1 MKLTFEKMF
10 NLMKKRKITVDE
22 LCRKAGISHA
32 LISKMK
38 KDTEIYKSAHE
49 YSMNTLAQI
58 AEALGVIPGS
68 IMDLSDDDDLKA
80 RPDEKS
86 TVIILPKGLSGIPYA
101 GEGENPFIPDG
112 KSLEECHRGASLPQG
127 LRKRPAPSGETHSF
141 GALCVPSPL
150 PENAPA
156 G

>member
-86 TVIILPKGLSGIPYA
+86 TVIILPKGLSCIPYA

-112 KSLEECHRGASLPQG
+112 KSLEECHRGLPF
-127 LRKRPAPSGETHSF
+127 L
-141 GALCVPSPL
+141 
-150 PENAPA
+150 
-156 G
+156 